1 MEERWNEERMESANA
16 APDATP
22 FFRIDVSARVSHSA
36 SWEQLPDGSPDAP
49 HSSSEGAPIRASS
62 RKRPPYGSP
71 IQGSLEP
78 LHGSHFFFP
87 SVGFPS
93 QSSVC
98 SVFSLQFSVFGFRFS
113 TKHENAFG
121 AMYAFCDARFSR
133 CAFFRF
139 PMTHFCPRHQ
149 T

>member
-16 APDATP
+16 APDATQ
-22 FFRIDVSARVSHSA
+22 FFRINVSPSVSHSA

-78 LHGSHFFFP
+78 LHGSHFFFRL
-87 SVGFPS
+87 
-93 QSSVC
+93 
-98 SVFSLQFSVFGFRFS
+98 SVFHFSKEKKNTTSDRLLLLEILSFSLG
-113 TKHENAFG
+113 
-121 AMYAFCDARFSR
+121 ARFR
-133 CAFFRF
+133 VRL
-139 PMTHFCPRHQ
+139 
-149 T
+149 